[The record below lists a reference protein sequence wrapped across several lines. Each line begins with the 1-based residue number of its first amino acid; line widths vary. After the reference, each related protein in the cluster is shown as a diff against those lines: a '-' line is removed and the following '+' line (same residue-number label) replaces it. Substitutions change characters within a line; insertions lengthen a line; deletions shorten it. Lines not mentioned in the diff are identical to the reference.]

1 MGPGGL
7 PKGLLADLGRPG
19 PRLGPFWCA
28 PGCSWAPLGALLAA
42 LGAVLGPL
50 GPLLGPPEQLPG
62 ELFLELCGSL
72 FLNALGKK
80 RKPWIPF
87 FNCFEGF
94 VGCRGPK
101 IVPTL
106 YPNLS
111 RVRLGASS
119 RFLAPFF
126 FM

>member
-50 GPLLGPPEQLPG
+50 GPLLGPPEQLLG
-62 ELFLELCGSL
+62 LILASRGALFVAFGVSVFE
-72 FLNALGKK
+72 
-80 RKPWIPF
+80 RPWKS
-87 FNCFEGF
+87 E
-94 VGCRGPK
+94 
-101 IVPTL
+101 
-106 YPNLS
+106 NLD
-111 RVRLGASS
+111 
-119 RFLAPFF
+119 FC
-126 FM
+126 

>member
-50 GPLLGPPEQLPG
+50 GLLLGPPEQLLG
-62 ELFLELCGSL
+62 LILASRGALFVAFGISVFERPWKKTKTLIFADSSSL
-72 FLNALGKK
+72 FEV
-80 RKPWIPF
+80 F
-87 FNCFEGF
+87 
-94 VGCRGPK
+94 
-101 IVPTL
+101 
-106 YPNLS
+106 
-111 RVRLGASS
+111 
-119 RFLAPFF
+119 
-126 FM
+126 

>member
-50 GPLLGPPEQLPG
+50 GLLLGPPEQLLGPIFASRG
-62 ELFLELCGSL
+62 ALFGAFGVSVFERPWKKAKTLIFADSSSL
-72 FLNALGKK
+72 FEV
-80 RKPWIPF
+80 F
-87 FNCFEGF
+87 
-94 VGCRGPK
+94 
-101 IVPTL
+101 
-106 YPNLS
+106 
-111 RVRLGASS
+111 
-119 RFLAPFF
+119 
-126 FM
+126 